1 MAARPRRMNVDEAL
15 AEIFADRD
23 SDFNDESD
31 QESED
36 VTEHSENSSESDDE
50 EENESVEDD
59 PIDVSDSELS
69 EEHNVRV
76 NNDHLKVQLY

>member
-1 MAARPRRMNVDEAL
+1 MNVHEAL

-23 SDFNDESD
+23 SDLSDKSD

-36 VTEHSENSSESDDE
+36 VWELSGNSSESDDE

-59 PIDVSDSELS
+59 PIEVL
-69 EEHNVRV
+69 
-76 NNDHLKVQLY
+76 L

>member
-1 MAARPRRMNVDEAL
+1 MNVHKAL

-23 SDFNDESD
+23 SDLSDKSD

-36 VTEHSENSSESDDE
+36 VWELSGNNSESDDE

-59 PIDVSDSELS
+59 PIEVL
-69 EEHNVRV
+69 
-76 NNDHLKVQLY
+76 L